1 MKKLISVLLI
11 FFYKF
16 IFFHNLSFPQN
27 LNSNLV
33 LQSPMY
39 YLMNDFKIIS
49 DSINLNGYLVF
60 EIITN
65 DNKIRVEDSNIYNNN
80 IFLTTKCYFVYEIN
94 DIYNHNSIKFYY
106 NSNRIVL
113 DFFKFYEPKNIMETE
128 YFLKFNLAYDKVEKK
143 IENGE
148 KIFRIEDLKL
158 ENFKNINTYKI
169 NNEKFNSIYLLIF
182 KININSFL
190 FSNTIKDDMY
200 LFSNEGMNLTLG
212 FFEPIGDSN
221 LFVGVEGLE
230 SVNNYF
236 IKSKKFFDLFEFK

>member
-80 IFLTTKCYFVYEIN
+80 IFLTTKCYFVYDIN

-106 NSNRIVL
+106 NSN
-113 DFFKFYEPKNIMETE
+113 
-128 YFLKFNLAYDKVEKK
+128 
-143 IENGE
+143 
-148 KIFRIEDLKL
+148 
-158 ENFKNINTYKI
+158 
-169 NNEKFNSIYLLIF
+169 S
-182 KININSFL
+182 
-190 FSNTIKDDMY
+190 
-200 LFSNEGMNLTLG
+200 
-212 FFEPIGDSN
+212 
-221 LFVGVEGLE
+221 
-230 SVNNYF
+230 
-236 IKSKKFFDLFEFK
+236 